1 MTPVR
6 MFVKIYGDVQGVGFR
21 AFARAQA
28 QRLGVRGYV
37 RNAWDGTVEVLAEG
51 DRLALETFL
60 DILREGPRSA
70 RVSQVEVQWDDATGE
85 FQGFGVRF

>member
-21 AFARAQA
+21 AFARDRAL
-28 QRLGVRGYV
+28 RLGVRGYV

-51 DRLALETFL
+51 DRMTLETFL

-70 RVSQVEVQWDDATGE
+70 RVSHVEVQWGDATGE

>member
-1 MTPVR
+1 MTRAR

-28 QRLGVRGYV
+28 QRLGVGGYV
-37 RNAWDGTVEVLAEG
+37 RNTWDGTVEVLAEG
-51 DRLALETFL
+51 DRATLETFL

-70 RVSQVEVQWDDATGE
+70 RVTHVDVQWGDATGE

>member
-21 AFARAQA
+21 AFARDRA

-51 DRLALETFL
+51 DRMALETFL

-70 RVSQVEVQWDDATGE
+70 RVSHVEVQWGDATGE
-85 FQGFGVRF
+85 FRGFGVRF